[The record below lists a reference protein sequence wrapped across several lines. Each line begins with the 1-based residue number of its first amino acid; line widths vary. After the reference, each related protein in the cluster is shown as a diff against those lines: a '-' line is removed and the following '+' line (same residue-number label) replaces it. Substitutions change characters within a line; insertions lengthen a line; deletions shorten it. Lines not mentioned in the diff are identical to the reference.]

1 MAETTADVR
10 RDIELTR
17 ERMSDT
23 LAQLEQKLNVMQ
35 VVRDHPWP
43 ALALAL
49 GAGFALAGSRADV
62 KAAAATVRAT
72 GGASSK
78 VGEVLDDLAASVI
91 TGVSSAFQDRID
103 GLVNEL
109 KSAIGASNTGGRAAA
124 RTVGATRSDA
134 ESRTAERSD
143 VGDRVVDR
151 ADRQLLGVDDGARR
165 GSTGDQL
172 LGIDLP
178 AQDSGAIRGA

>member
-43 ALALAL
+43 AIALAV

-72 GGASSK
+72 GGAGSK
-78 VGEVLDDLAASVI
+78 GGAGGEAPAAGGVPGGSAALPGRTDSPGKEMQRASGAPR
-91 TGVSSAFQDRID
+91 TGP
-103 GLVNEL
+103 
-109 KSAIGASNTGGRAAA
+109 
-124 RTVGATRSDA
+124 AT
-134 ESRTAERSD
+134 
-143 VGDRVVDR
+143 
-151 ADRQLLGVDDGARR
+151 
-165 GSTGDQL
+165 STGT
-172 LGIDLP
+172 P
-178 AQDSGAIRGA
+178 